1 MKRKSVLGYGPRNGW
16 HDRIKLRHSSY
27 YKIVLEP
34 SPFVMCYNNS
44 TEQSIFLVLISV
56 VKLNSIIAWKS
67 QDILNLIN

>member
-16 HDRIKLRHSSY
+16 RDGIKLRHSSY

-44 TEQSIFLVLISV
+44 AEQPIFLVHISV
-56 VKLNSIIAWKS
+56 AKLNLIITWKS
-67 QDILNLIN
+67 QDI